1 MFFIKGKDNQL
12 LKRLHTE
19 WNAHLVDWIRSSD
32 GQPLYTCWVWPD
44 DVYDWKYRRAE
55 FVLALFR
62 EIMKSENFRRGN
74 QRTFIELIVIYLS
87 CIVLRPRK
95 TMTLSLS
102 SLIASA
108 DQ

>member
-1 MFFIKGKDNQL
+1 MIFIKGKDNQL

-19 WNAHLVDWIRSSD
+19 WDAHLGDWIRSSD

-62 EIMKSENFRRGN
+62 EIMKSENFRRGD
-74 QRTFIELIVIYLS
+74 QCTFIELIVIHLS
-87 CIVLRPRK
+87 GIVLRPRK
-95 TMTLSLS
+95 NHDPQPIIS
-102 SLIASA
+102 IASA